1 MTDEACPY
9 VSRGGVKLEAAL
21 RAFDVNPAS
30 WVCADFGSHV
40 GGFVDCLLQHGAAR
54 VYAVEPGYGVLDY
67 RLRNDPRV
75 VVCERTNALEFSC
88 PEPCDLVTIDVGWTQ
103 QRLILPAARRCL
115 KAEAGR
121 VITLVKPQYE
131 APQNWLRGGV
141 LPAERLEEV
150 HETCRADVRELGW
163 QIVSETESPLTG
175 HGGNVEHLWLLRM
188 DIEPPRHRDTKN
200 GKLS

>member
-1 MTDEACPY
+1 MTDEGCPY
-9 VSRGGVKLEAAL
+9 VSRGGTKLEAAL
-21 RAFDVNPAS
+21 RAFGLDPANR
-30 WVCADFGSHV
+30 VCADFGSHV

-54 VYAVEPGYGVLDY
+54 VYAVETGYGVLDY

-75 VVCERTNALEFSC
+75 VVCEQTNALKFSC

-115 KAEAGR
+115 KPAAGR

-131 APQNWLRGGV
+131 APQDWLRGGV

-150 HETCRADVRELGW
+150 LETCRADVRELGW
-163 QIVSETESPLTG
+163 HIVGETESPLTG
-175 HGGNVEHLWLLRM
+175 HGGNVERLWLLRM
-188 DIEPPRHRDTKN
+188 DIEPPRHQDTKE
-200 GKLS
+200 